1 MIKKIISYNHKNNE
15 REKTKSNEVYKLP
28 IPVVDTIPLD
38 IKDKK

>member
-1 MIKKIISYNHKNNE
+1 MIKKIISFKSKNNE

-38 IKDKK
+38 IDTKK